1 MTIKVKDQEVILEKV
16 SAEKTKLEAELKQT
30 TKASQGLQAELATQ
44 QQKVREFESRLDKCS
59 SEKQAVG
66 EFEAQL
72 VKKSKEI
79 YDLTVK
85 LGCIETENKELK
97 VLITDK
103 NSILE

>member
-1 MTIKVKDQEVILEKV
+1 M
-16 SAEKTKLEAELKQT
+16 
-30 TKASQGLQAELATQ
+30 
-44 QQKVREFESRLDKCS
+44 
-59 SEKQAVG
+59 G

-103 NSILE
+103 NSILESRLDSARLITEQDLHSAND

>member
-1 MTIKVKDQEVILEKV
+1 M
-16 SAEKTKLEAELKQT
+16 
-30 TKASQGLQAELATQ
+30 
-44 QQKVREFESRLDKCS
+44 
-59 SEKQAVG
+59 G

-97 VLITDK
+97 VLIKDK
-103 NSILE
+103 NSILESRLDSARLITEQDLHSAND

>member
-1 MTIKVKDQEVILEKV
+1 M
-16 SAEKTKLEAELKQT
+16 
-30 TKASQGLQAELATQ
+30 
-44 QQKVREFESRLDKCS
+44 
-59 SEKQAVG
+59 G

-103 NSILE
+103 NSILESRLDSARLITEQDLHNAND

>member
-1 MTIKVKDQEVILEKV
+1 M
-16 SAEKTKLEAELKQT
+16 
-30 TKASQGLQAELATQ
+30 
-44 QQKVREFESRLDKCS
+44 
-59 SEKQAVG
+59 G

-72 VKKSKEI
+72 VKKSKEL

-103 NSILE
+103 NSILESRLDSARLITEQDLNNANDQIRELTTALD